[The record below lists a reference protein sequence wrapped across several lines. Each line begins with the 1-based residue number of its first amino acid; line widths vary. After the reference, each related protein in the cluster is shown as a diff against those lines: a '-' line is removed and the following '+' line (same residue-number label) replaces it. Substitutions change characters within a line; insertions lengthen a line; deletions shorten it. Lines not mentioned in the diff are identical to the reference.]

1 MSLFPADLCDQAI
14 PNRAARC
21 NHLIPALYW
30 RFAPMSRRSWAWILG
45 ALLGVTPAMKPRLL
59 AIVFALSFA
68 SFTQAQVPPE
78 KALATFTVTD
88 PELELSLWAS
98 EPLFVNPTCFDIDH
112 KNRVWVC

>member
-1 MSLFPADLCDQAI
+1 M
-14 PNRAARC
+14 
-21 NHLIPALYW
+21 
-30 RFAPMSRRSWAWILG
+30 
-45 ALLGVTPAMKPRLL
+45 GVTSSMKARLL
-59 AIVFALSFA
+59 AIAVAALFV

-112 KNRVWVC
+112 KNRVWVCESVNYRTQLRRTKLNRPEGDRIVILEDTKGT